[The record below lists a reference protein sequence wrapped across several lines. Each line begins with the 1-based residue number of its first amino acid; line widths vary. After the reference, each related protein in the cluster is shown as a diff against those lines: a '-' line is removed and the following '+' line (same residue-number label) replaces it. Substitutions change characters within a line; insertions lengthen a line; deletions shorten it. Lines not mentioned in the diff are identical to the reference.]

1 MFHLEEVVRLADK
14 DTKFKVGIID
24 KHQNNMYRE
33 FKKAVTKDQVFQTAY
48 EQLTKCSC
56 NFNLIVGIKHRP
68 TYIYLLT
75 EGSIVDKK

>member
-48 EQLTKCSC
+48 E
-56 NFNLIVGIKHRP
+56 
-68 TYIYLLT
+68 
-75 EGSIVDKK
+75 